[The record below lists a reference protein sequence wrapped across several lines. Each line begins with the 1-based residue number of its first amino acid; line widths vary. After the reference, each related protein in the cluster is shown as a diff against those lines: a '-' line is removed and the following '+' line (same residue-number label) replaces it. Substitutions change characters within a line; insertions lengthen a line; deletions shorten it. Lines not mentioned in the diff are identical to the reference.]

1 MDTPKFGRLMIKNT
15 RTKKGREPPRA
26 TRAGFPNMMKY
37 MNILRCPAPRKRCGT
52 PFCLRAPYN
61 INSSLVFC
69 PSYQSGGRELIVNVR
84 KLFPEV
90 GKLLIEMRKS
100 YMNVPKS

>member
-1 MDTPKFGRLMIKNT
+1 MDIPKFGRWMIKNI

-26 TRAGFPNMMKY
+26 TRAGFPNMIKH

-61 INSSLVFC
+61 ISSSSASC
-69 PSYQSGGRELIVNVR
+69 PSFQLGGGELIVNVS

-90 GKLLIEMRKS
+90 GKLLIEM
-100 YMNVPKS
+100 